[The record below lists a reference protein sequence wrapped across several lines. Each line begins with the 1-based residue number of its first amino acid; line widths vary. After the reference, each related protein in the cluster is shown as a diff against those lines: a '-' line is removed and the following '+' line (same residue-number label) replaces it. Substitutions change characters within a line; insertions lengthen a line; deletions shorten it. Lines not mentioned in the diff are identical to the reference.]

1 LFGSRLEGRSVIL
14 RFWYGSRSGL
24 PYYLQVGQLR
34 SENLDG
40 DFQNLVQGGKNR
52 DGDFQNLIF
61 MSKIVLAIS
70 KSFF

>member
-1 LFGSRLEGRSVIL
+1 LEGRSVIL
-14 RFWYGSRSGL
+14 RFWYRSKSGL

-40 DFQNLVQGGKNR
+40 DFQNVVQGGKNR

-61 MSKIVLAIS
+61 MSKIGLAIS
-70 KSFF
+70 KTFF